1 MISRR
6 IPVGRRL
13 RDYIAQLQ
21 SAHRKEKFRSSGRTK
36 GARRSRRCS
45 LGYTRVNQLLSGWMW
60 NGYDGAGRNDWRTGP
75 RGTNRNRGNG
85 SSIFP

>member
-6 IPVGRRL
+6 IPVGRL

-21 SAHRKEKFRSSGRTK
+21 SEHREEEFRLSARTK

-45 LGYTRVNQLLSGWMW
+45 LGYARVNQLLSGWMW